1 MHSEGGQRSPV
12 APARLSVH
20 LEVPASRPDGGPVH
34 FCETQDCDWTEAF
47 TVQSRGRDGSVGS
60 PCLVSGVRD
69 GRRAQVQRAAENL
82 VKIVSKC

>member
-12 APARLSVH
+12 APARLFVH
-20 LEVPASRPDGGPVH
+20 LEVPTANPLTSVKLR
-34 FCETQDCDWTEAF
+34 
-47 TVQSRGRDGSVGS
+47 TVIGQKHLQHRGRDGSVGS

-69 GRRAQVQRAAENL
+69 GRRAQVQRAADNL